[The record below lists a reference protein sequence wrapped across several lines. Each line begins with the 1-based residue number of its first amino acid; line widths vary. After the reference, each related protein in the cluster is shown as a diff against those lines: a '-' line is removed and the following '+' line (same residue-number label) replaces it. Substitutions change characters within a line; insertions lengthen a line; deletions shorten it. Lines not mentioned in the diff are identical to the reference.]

1 MYMGSAVRILGPS
14 AASNGHL
21 VGAFAGAEDAVD
33 ESAQPPAFN
42 GVAVGHVPQD
52 LVDPPGVVKLDLE
65 GEAVVLPGL

>member
-21 VGAFAGAEDAVD
+21 VDIVSGAKDAVD
-33 ESAQPPAFN
+33 ESAQLPAFN
-42 GVAVGHVPQD
+42 GVAVGHALQD

-65 GEAVVLPGL
+65 CEGVVLARL